1 MVRYRDFSET
11 FSLRKHRRR
20 IEYLCVLLESY
31 CCYCYRQKTKLLYCC
46 QNWVYACFV
55 KKVWQHFS
63 YMNIDSPLRVYM
75 CGRGSWQLIWIIKC
89 CFLLEWFLGDCSTF
103 DFAEFVRT
111 KCASNAFVTHNKV
124 LLLQS
129 LSSSHSNPAE
139 RVLASSN
146 GGIHTHIPVLSA
158 QHHIIYS
165 SEVVFQEQWSVY
177 IDL

>member
-111 KCASNAFVTHNKV
+111 KCASNASVTTIKCCCCKASLLLTQSQQSEC
-124 LLLQS
+124 LLLQTEAFT
-129 LSSSHSNPAE
+129 LTYPFYPHSTISFIQAK
-139 RVLASSN
+139 SCSKSN
-146 GGIHTHIPVLSA
+146 
-158 QHHIIYS
+158 
-165 SEVVFQEQWSVY
+165 EVS
-177 IDL
+177 I